1 MNDRVVTHNGLIGM
15 LEANEIDIALTDLSL
30 TYQRGKVIVKSP
42 PQFFPPFKLSD
53 SNEIS
58 MSNLKEKGTLDI
70 EEHFL

>member
-42 PQFFPPFKLSD
+42 PEIFSPFFY
-53 SNEIS
+53 
-58 MSNLKEKGTLDI
+58 
-70 EEHFL
+70 